1 MSAADLRPNL
11 RPDLR
16 QNTRAGLAAI
26 ARSPLRAIEDRYASV
41 RQLISAGK
49 EKGYL
54 LYDEITATLP
64 DELSA
69 AADRIEEIYL
79 RLGEMGVAIIDRPER
94 YQSRG
99 DQQDIEE
106 SFEASESEP
115 RVPAGEDHESARDP
129 LRLYLREMGSVPLLD
144 REGEVEIARS
154 LEHGEVLIYRAL
166 AENMVLL
173 RELLLRQAAARTE
186 RHESPAAPGAIDPT
200 LPPGA
205 LDPPAPPGA
214 IDPKLPQ
221 GAIDPPAPPG
231 AMDPILPQ
239 GAIGPP
245 APPGAKDPIPPPGA
259 RNPIPPPGVKDPASA
274 AGPAARAPAPL
285 ADGSGA
291 AAVQARVD
299 SALAAFLRIREC
311 ASAGRDGAGEPGE
324 WIGGHP
330 AAAEIGPVRR
340 RSQEEIARRVMA
352 EIRELDWSGRALQL
366 LVASFR
372 EVARELSRLTH
383 EVRRAQATADRE
395 KSSELAA
402 LYSRRAERSRARLH
416 RLEKRYGITQAQAAA
431 TLKKVHR
438 GESECELAREKL
450 IVANLR
456 LVVSIAKKYTGRG
469 LHFLDLIQEGN
480 IGLMKAVE
488 KFEYRRGY
496 KFSTYAH
503 WWIRQAVTRALSDQA
518 RTIRIPVHVTEILNK
533 ILRTSASLVQELG
546 REPTCEEVGLRMD
559 LPAAQVRRIMKVAQH
574 PISLEAPIGDQD
586 SSFLGDGIEDQSAIS
601 PMASLLSAS
610 LREETGELLKTLTP
624 REELVLRLRFGV
636 GDGSEHTLEQVG
648 RSLNVT
654 RERIRQIESRALRK
668 LRHPDRADRLRP
680 LLDSLS

>member
-1 MSAADLRPNL
+1 LSAADLRPNL

-64 DELSA
+64 DELAA

-186 RHESPAAPGAIDPT
+186 RHE
-200 LPPGA
+200 L
-205 LDPPAPPGA
+205 PAPPGA
-214 IDPKLPQ
+214 IDPTVPQ
-221 GAIDPPAPPG
+221 GAIDPTLPQGAPDPTVPPGAIDPLAPPG
-231 AMDPILPQ
+231 ALDPILPQ

-245 APPGAKDPIPPPGA
+245 APPGAIDPIPPQGA
-259 RNPIPPPGVKDPASA
+259 IDPIPPQGVKDPGSP
-274 AGPAARAPAPL
+274 AGPAARAPASL

-291 AAVQARVD
+291 AAVQARID

-311 ASAGRDGAGEPGE
+311 ASAGRDGAGDPGE
-324 WIGGHP
+324 WIGGH
-330 AAAEIGPVRR
+330 AATAEIGPVRR

-402 LYSRRAERSRARLH
+402 LYSRRAERSRARLQ